1 MRTERAIKIRLCQL
15 NNNLLHRHGEEK
27 EICLSEIKLLEWV
40 LKMDKRSLKLERLAK
55 KKLTSKDK

>member
-1 MRTERAIKIRLCQL
+1 MRTERAIKIRLCQAKNVL
-15 NNNLLHRHGEEK
+15 KYRHGEER